1 MKIVASI
8 EARMNSSR
16 LPGKVLFDLC
26 GKPVLLHIYE
36 RLKKSIYID
45 AVVIATSTDKSDDV
59 ISEFALSNNMSCYR
73 GSEEDVLERLLHAH
87 DYMGSNIV
95 VEITG
100 DSPLIDVGVV
110 DETIKL
116 YLDNNVD
123 YVSNT
128 LVRSYPIGVRSQ
140 VFSIDLLRECENL
153 ANSKSDREH
162 VTTFICKN
170 EDKRYNLLNLK
181 ASKNLDY
188 PKMRLTL
195 DYPEDYQVIKKVY
208 ENFYPNN
215 DFKLIDV
222 IEFINNNPDI
232 SDINKN
238 CVQRKKAGA

>member
-36 RLKKSIYID
+36 RLKKSKYID
-45 AVVIATSTDKSDDV
+45 DVVIATSTAESDDV
-59 ISEFALSNNMSCYR
+59 VSEFALLHNMCCYR
-73 GSEEDVLERLLHAH
+73 GSEEDVLERLLQAH
-87 DYMGSNIV
+87 DYMKTDIV

-100 DSPLIDVGVV
+100 DSPLIDVEIV

-116 YLDNNVD
+116 YLENNVD

-128 LVRSYPIGVRSQ
+128 LVRSHPIGVRSQ
-140 VFSIDLLRECENL
+140 IFSIDILRECENL
-153 ANSKSDREH
+153 AKSKSDREH

-170 EDKRYNLLNLK
+170 DDKKYKLLNFK
-181 ASKNLDY
+181 AKKELNY

-195 DYPEDYQVIKKVY
+195 DYPEDYQVIKQIY
-208 ENFYPNN
+208 ENFHPNT

-222 IEFINNNPDI
+222 INFVISNPKVA
-232 SDINKN
+232 SINKN
-238 CVQRKKAGA
+238 CVQIKKPGA